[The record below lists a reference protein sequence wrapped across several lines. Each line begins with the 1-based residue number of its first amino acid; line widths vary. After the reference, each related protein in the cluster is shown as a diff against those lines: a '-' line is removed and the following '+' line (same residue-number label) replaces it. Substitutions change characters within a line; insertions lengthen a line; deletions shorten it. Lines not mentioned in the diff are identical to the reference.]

1 MMDVCVVG
9 GGPAGLIAALLLA
22 RGGVKVTVL
31 EKHADFL
38 RDFRG
43 DTVHASTLD
52 LMDQLGL
59 TAKINALPHREV
71 TALRVTFDDGT
82 FTLADFRHLPGQRRS
97 IMFLPQWDLLD
108 LLAAQAAGYPGFTLL
123 RSTEVTDLIRV
134 DGRVVGVRAQGPD
147 GEVEIRAGLTI
158 AADGRGSV
166 VRDRLGLAPKEYGAP
181 MDVLWFRLPRLDSDP
196 EGLDMHVGA
205 GGLLLG
211 IDRGEYW
218 QLACVIPK
226 GGYDAVVARGLPAF
240 QARVVALAPFL
251 SGRTIAS
258 FDDVKVLTVRV
269 NRLARWHAPG
279 VLLIG
284 DAAHAM
290 SPIGGVGINLAVQD
304 AVAAARL
311 LLPGL
316 RSGQLSTKDLA
327 AVQGRREFP
336 TAATQFVQR
345 AIQSGFVAPML
356 TRTSAVKAPRVL
368 RVLRHIP
375 SAQAIPAR
383 VVGLGVRR
391 EQPPPA
397 MPPPATP

>member
-1 MMDVCVVG
+1 
-9 GGPAGLIAALLLA
+9 
-22 RGGVKVTVL
+22 
-31 EKHADFL
+31 
-38 RDFRG
+38 
-43 DTVHASTLD
+43 
-52 LMDQLGL
+52 
-59 TAKINALPHREV
+59 V
-71 TALRVTFDDGT
+71 TALRVSFDNGT
-82 FTLADFRHLPGQRRS
+82 FTLADFTRLPGGRRS

-108 LLAAQAAGYPGFTLL
+108 LLAAEAARYDGFTLL

-147 GEVEIRAGLTI
+147 GEVEVRAGLTI
-158 AADGRGSV
+158 AADGRASV

-181 MDVLWFRLPRLDSDP
+181 MDVLWFRLPRVDGDP
-196 EGLDMHVGA
+196 DGLNARVDA

-226 GGYDAVVARGLPAF
+226 GGYAAVVARGLPAF
-240 QARVVALAPFL
+240 QARVAELAPFL
-251 SGRTIAS
+251 GSRAVDS

-269 NRLARWHAPG
+269 NRLTRWHAPG

-290 SPIGGVGINLAVQD
+290 SPIAGVGINLAIQD

-316 RSGQLSTKDLA
+316 RAGRLSTKDLA
-327 AVQGRREFP
+327 AVQARRAFP

-345 AIQSGFVAPML
+345 SIQSGFVRPVL
-356 TRTSAVKAPRVL
+356 SRTSAVKAPRIL
-368 RVLRHIP
+368 RLLRHIP
-375 SAQAIPAR
+375 AAQALPAWLF
-383 VVGLGVRR
+383 GMGIRR

-397 MPPPATP
+397 MT